1 VSDGGGGGGERWAIG
16 RVRGRFF
23 DESSRHLDQFG
34 PLLYLTMAMV
44 AAMSLIDLGPASD
57 DAGQAIAS
65 TLVSLVIGITL
76 LLALRAAGL
85 ANRWR
90 RVVDWFVVVASLMSI
105 VLLVVDLSSDVD
117 LSAFESDR
125 PSPIWVAVAVV
136 TPIAVIGRLV
146 RHRRVLPGTLRGA
159 IAAYLLIAVAFT
171 YLFSFI
177 DETQSEPFFASI
189 DDPSTTSYMYFSLST
204 ITTVGYG
211 DLAAQTNLGR
221 LMATTEAVLGQVYL
235 VTFVAMLVGLLIQQ
249 REASGT

>member
-1 VSDGGGGGGERWAIG
+1 
-16 RVRGRFF
+16 
-23 DESSRHLDQFG
+23 
-34 PLLYLTMAMV
+34 
-44 AAMSLIDLGPASD
+44 
-57 DAGQAIAS
+57 
-65 TLVSLVIGITL
+65 
-76 LLALRAAGL
+76 
-85 ANRWR
+85 
-90 RVVDWFVVVASLMSI
+90 